1 MQELLF
7 MLIGVTVGS
16 IITQLIIRFGSG
28 KGYFLIEE
36 ISPEDGLYSINMRLI
51 KDQNL
56 HKKKRIILTREYDTD
71 FSSK

>member
-16 IITQLIIRFGSG
+16 IVTQLIIRFGSG

-36 ISPEDGLYSINMRLI
+36 ISSEDDLYSINMRLI

-56 HKKKRIILTREYDTD
+56 HKKKRIILTREYNTD